1 MMNKLLQ
8 KIENLDDFPTL
19 PTIYYKLVDALSN
32 TSTTI
37 KDISILVSTDIALT
51 LKLLKI
57 INSSIYGLSTK
68 VNSIDKA
75 IFHLGFRE
83 LKNIILSTKIIEVF
97 SDINSNSKFDLVE
110 FWKHSIAV
118 GTISRIIAQELGQKN
133 LDEYLL
139 SGITHDIGK
148 LVLFKILGSE
158 YNVIFLIMEKENLTL
173 KEAEQKVL
181 GITHQEIGLKLAESW
196 NLDTNI
202 LNVIRYHNDG
212 LTDSNYDQLV
222 GVVHISNILAKLLN
236 YGNSGCN
243 KIEQP
248 NQLLWRRINLTNFDL
263 DSFYKRI
270 KTDYEQAKDILI
282 IN

>member
-1 MMNKLLQ
+1 MNKLLD
-8 KIENLDDFPTL
+8 KIENFDDFPTL

-37 KDISILVSTDIALT
+37 KDLSNLVSTDIALSF
-51 LKLLKI
+51 KLLKI
-57 INSSIYGLSTK
+57 VNSSIYGLSTK

-148 LVLFKILGSE
+148 LVLIKILGSE
-158 YNVIFLIMEKENLTL
+158 YNVVFILMEKENISLL
-173 KEAEQKVL
+173 AAEQKIL

-196 NLDTNI
+196 NLDKNI

-212 LTDSNYDQLV
+212 LIGSNYDQLV

-236 YGNSGCN
+236 LGHSGCDR
-243 KIEQP
+243 ISQP
-248 NQLLWRRINLTNFDL
+248 NQLLWRRLDITRFDKNIIY
-263 DSFYKRI
+263 DRI
-270 KTDYEQAKDILI
+270 ETDYEQAKEILI

>member
-1 MMNKLLQ
+1 MNKLLD
-8 KIENLDDFPTL
+8 KIENFDDFPTL

-37 KDISILVSTDIALT
+37 KDLSNLVSTDIALSF
-51 LKLLKI
+51 KLLKI
-57 INSSIYGLSTK
+57 VNSSIYGLSTK

-148 LVLFKILGSE
+148 LVLIKILGSE
-158 YNVIFLIMEKENLTL
+158 YNVVFILMEKDNISLL
-173 KEAEQKVL
+173 AAEQKIL

-196 NLDTNI
+196 NLDKNI

-212 LTDSNYDQLV
+212 LIGSNYDQLV

-236 YGNSGCN
+236 LGHSGCDR
-243 KIEQP
+243 ISQP
-248 NQLLWRRINLTNFDL
+248 NQLLWRRLDITRFDKNIIY
-263 DSFYKRI
+263 DRI
-270 KTDYEQAKDILI
+270 ETDYEQAKEILI

>member
-1 MMNKLLQ
+1 MNKLFE
-8 KIENLDDFPTL
+8 KIQNFDDFPTL
-19 PTIYYKLVDALSN
+19 PTIYYKLVDALSD

-37 KDISILVSTDIALT
+37 KDLSNLISTDIALT
-51 LKLLKI
+51 FKLLKI
-57 INSSIYGLSTK
+57 VNSSIYGLTTK

-83 LKNIILSTKIIEVF
+83 LKNIILSTKIIEIF
-97 SDINSNSKFDLVE
+97 SDENSNSKFDMVE

-158 YNVIFLIMEKENLTL
+158 YSIVFIIMEKDNISLL
-173 KEAEQKVL
+173 EAEQKVL
-181 GITHQEIGLKLAESW
+181 GITHQEIGLRLAESW
-196 NLDTNI
+196 NLDENI

-212 LTDSNYDQLV
+212 LMNSSFDQIV
-222 GVVHISNILAKLLN
+222 GIVHVANTLAKLLD
-236 YGNSGCN
+236 YGNSGC
-243 KIEQP
+243 IRTQQP
-248 NQLLWRRINLTNFDL
+248 NQLLWRRLEISKFDKK
-263 DSFYKRI
+263 SFYEKI
-270 KTDYEQAKDILI
+270 KTDYEQAKEILI

>member
-1 MMNKLLQ
+1 MNKLLD
-8 KIENLDDFPTL
+8 KIENFDDFPTL

-37 KDISILVSTDIALT
+37 KDLSNLVSTDIALSF
-51 LKLLKI
+51 KLLKI
-57 INSSIYGLSTK
+57 VNSSIYGLSTK

-75 IFHLGFRE
+75 IFHLGLRE

-148 LVLFKILGSE
+148 LVLIKILGSE
-158 YNVIFLIMEKENLTL
+158 YNVVFILMEKENISLL
-173 KEAEQKVL
+173 EAEQKIL

-196 NLDTNI
+196 NLDKNI

-212 LTDSNYDQLV
+212 LIGSNYDQLV

-236 YGNSGCN
+236 LGHSGCDR
-243 KIEQP
+243 ISQP
-248 NQLLWRRINLTNFDL
+248 NQLLWRRLDITRFDKNIIY
-263 DSFYKRI
+263 DRI
-270 KTDYEQAKDILI
+270 ETDYEQAKEILI

>member
-1 MMNKLLQ
+1 MNKLLD
-8 KIENLDDFPTL
+8 KIENFDDFPTL

-37 KDISILVSTDIALT
+37 KDLSNLVSTDIALSF
-51 LKLLKI
+51 KLLKI
-57 INSSIYGLSTK
+57 VNSSIYGLSTK

-148 LVLFKILGSE
+148 LVLIKILGSE
-158 YNVIFLIMEKENLTL
+158 YNVVFILMEKENISLL
-173 KEAEQKVL
+173 EAEQKIL

-196 NLDTNI
+196 NLDKNI

-212 LTDSNYDQLV
+212 LIGSNYDQLV

-236 YGNSGCN
+236 LGHSGCDR
-243 KIEQP
+243 ISQP
-248 NQLLWRRINLTNFDL
+248 NQLLWRRLDITRFDKNIIY
-263 DSFYKRI
+263 DRI
-270 KTDYEQAKDILI
+270 ETDYEQAKEILI

>member
-1 MMNKLLQ
+1 MTFQLCQL
-8 KIENLDDFPTL
+8 FF
-19 PTIYYKLVDALSN
+19 YKLVDALSN

-37 KDISILVSTDIALT
+37 KDLSNLVSTDIALSF
-51 LKLLKI
+51 KLLKI
-57 INSSIYGLSTK
+57 VNSSIYGLSTK

-148 LVLFKILGSE
+148 LVLIKILGSE
-158 YNVIFLIMEKENLTL
+158 YNVVFILMEKENISLL
-173 KEAEQKVL
+173 EAEQKIL

-196 NLDTNI
+196 NLDKNI

-212 LTDSNYDQLV
+212 LIGSNYDQLV

-236 YGNSGCN
+236 LGHSGCDR
-243 KIEQP
+243 ISQP
-248 NQLLWRRINLTNFDL
+248 NQLLWRRLDITRFDKNIIY
-263 DSFYKRI
+263 DRI
-270 KTDYEQAKDILI
+270 ETDYEQAKEILI

>member
-1 MMNKLLQ
+1 MNKLLD
-8 KIENLDDFPTL
+8 KIENFDDFPTL

-37 KDISILVSTDIALT
+37 KDLSNLVSTDIALSF
-51 LKLLKI
+51 KLLKI
-57 INSSIYGLSTK
+57 VNSSIYGLSTK

-97 SDINSNSKFDLVE
+97 SDVNSNSKFDLVE

-118 GTISRIIAQELGQKN
+118 GAISRIIAQELGQKN

-148 LVLFKILGSE
+148 LVLIKILGSE
-158 YNVIFLIMEKENLTL
+158 YNVVFMIMEKEGITL
-173 KEAEQKVL
+173 LEAEQKVL
-181 GITHQEIGLKLAESW
+181 GTTHQEIGLKLAESW
-196 NLDTNI
+196 NLDQNI

-212 LTDSNYDQLV
+212 LVGSNYDQLV
-222 GVVHISNILAKLLN
+222 GVVHISNVLAKILGL
-236 YGNSGCN
+236 GHSGCDS
-243 KIEQP
+243 ITQP
-248 NQLLWRRINLTNFDL
+248 NQLLWRRLDITKFDKE
-263 DSFYKRI
+263 SFYDRI
-270 KTDYEQAKDILI
+270 KTDYEQANEILI

>member
-1 MMNKLLQ
+1 MNKLLE
-8 KIENLDDFPTL
+8 KIEKFDDFPTL

-37 KDISILVSTDIALT
+37 KDISLLISTDIALSF
-51 LKLLKI
+51 KLLKI
-57 INSSIYGLSTK
+57 VNSSIYGLSSK

-97 SDINSNSKFDLVE
+97 SDLNSNSKFDIVE

-148 LVLFKILGSE
+148 LALFKILGSE
-158 YNVIFLIMEKENLTL
+158 YNVVFMLMEKENISII
-173 KEAEQKVL
+173 EAEQRVL
-181 GITHQEIGLKLAESW
+181 GTTHQDIGMKLAESW
-196 NLDTNI
+196 NLDINI

-212 LTDSNYDQLV
+212 LINSNYDQLV
-222 GVVHISNILAKLLN
+222 GVVHISNILAKILN
-236 YGNSGCN
+236 YGNSGCV

-248 NQLLWRRINLTNFDL
+248 NHLLWRRINLTDFDL
-263 DSFYKRI
+263 VSFYNKI

>member
-1 MMNKLLQ
+1 MNKLLE
-8 KIENLDDFPTL
+8 KIENFDDFPTL

-37 KDISILVSTDIALT
+37 KDLSNLVSTDIALSF
-51 LKLLKI
+51 KLLKI
-57 INSSIYGLSTK
+57 VNSSIYGLSTK

-118 GTISRIIAQELGQKN
+118 GAISRIIAQELGQKN

-148 LVLFKILGSE
+148 LVLIKILGSE
-158 YNVIFLIMEKENLTL
+158 YNVVFILMEKENISLL
-173 KEAEQKVL
+173 AAEQKIL

-196 NLDTNI
+196 NLDKNI

-212 LTDSNYDQLV
+212 LIGSNYDQLV

-236 YGNSGCN
+236 LGHSGCDR
-243 KIEQP
+243 ISQP
-248 NQLLWRRINLTNFDL
+248 NQLLWRRLDITRFDKNIIY
-263 DSFYKRI
+263 DRI
-270 KTDYEQAKDILI
+270 ETDYEQAKEILI

>member
-1 MMNKLLQ
+1 MNNLLN
-8 KIENLDDFPTL
+8 KIENFDDFPTL

-37 KDISILVSTDIALT
+37 RDLSNLVSTDIALS

-57 INSSIYGLSTK
+57 VNSSIYGLSSK
-68 VNSIDKA
+68 VNTIDKA

-97 SDINSNSKFDLVE
+97 SDIHSNSKFDLVE

-118 GTISRIIAQELGQKN
+118 GTISRIIAQNLGQKN

-148 LVLFKILGSE
+148 LVLIKILGSE
-158 YNVIFLIMEKENLTL
+158 YNIVFHVMEKENISLL
-173 KEAEQKVL
+173 EAELKVL
-181 GITHQEIGLKLAESW
+181 GTSHQEVGLKLAESW
-196 NLDTNI
+196 NLDQNI

-212 LTDSNYDQLV
+212 LIGSKYDQLV
-222 GVVHISNILAKLLN
+222 GVVHISNILAKMIRL
-236 YGNSGCN
+236 GHSGSDF
-243 KIEQP
+243 ISQP
-248 NQLLWRRINLTNFDL
+248 NPLLWRRLEISDFDKE
-263 DSFYKRI
+263 SFYERV
-270 KTDYEQAKDILI
+270 KTDFEQANEILI

>member
-1 MMNKLLQ
+1 MNNLLD
-8 KIENLDDFPTL
+8 KIENFDDFPTL

-37 KDISILVSTDIALT
+37 KNLSNLVSTDIALSF
-51 LKLLKI
+51 KLLKI
-57 INSSIYGLSTK
+57 VNSSIYGLSTK

-97 SDINSNSKFDLVE
+97 SDVNSNSKFDLVE

-118 GTISRIIAQELGQKN
+118 GTISRIIAQDLGQKN

-148 LVLFKILGSE
+148 LVLIKILGSE
-158 YNVIFLIMEKENLTL
+158 YNIVFHIMEKENISLI
-173 KEAEQKVL
+173 EAELKVL
-181 GITHQEIGLKLAESW
+181 GTSHQEVGLKLAESW
-196 NLDTNI
+196 NLDQNI

-212 LTDSNYDQLV
+212 LVGSNYDQLV
-222 GVVHISNILAKLLN
+222 GVVHISNILAKMLRL
-236 YGNSGCN
+236 GHSGCDF
-243 KIEQP
+243 ISQP
-248 NQLLWRRINLTNFDL
+248 SPLLWRRLEISNFDKE
-263 DSFYKRI
+263 SFYDRI
-270 KTDYEQAKDILI
+270 KTDYEQANEILI

>member
-1 MMNKLLQ
+1 MNKLLQ
-8 KIENLDDFPTL
+8 KIENFDDFPTL

-37 KDISILVSTDIALT
+37 KDISLLVSTDLV
-51 LKLLKI
+51 LSFKLLKI
-57 INSSIYGLSTK
+57 VNSSIYGLSSNI
-68 VNSIDKA
+68 NSIDKA

-97 SDINSNSKFDLVE
+97 SDLNSNSKFDIVE

-158 YNVIFLIMEKENLTL
+158 YNVVFLIMEKENLTL
-173 KEAEQKVL
+173 KVAEQKVL

-212 LTDSNYDQLV
+212 LVESNYDQLV
-222 GVVHISNILAKLLN
+222 GVIHISNILAKLLN

-243 KIEQP
+243 IIEQP
-248 NQLLWRRINLTNFDL
+248 NHLLCRRINLKNFEL
-263 DSFYKRI
+263 ESFYKRI

>member
-1 MMNKLLQ
+1 MNKLLE
-8 KIENLDDFPTL
+8 KIENFDDFPTL

-37 KDISILVSTDIALT
+37 KDLSNLVSTDIALSF
-51 LKLLKI
+51 KLLKI
-57 INSSIYGLSTK
+57 VNSSIYGLSTK

-118 GTISRIIAQELGQKN
+118 GAISRIIAQELGQKN

-148 LVLFKILGSE
+148 LVLIKILGSE
-158 YNVIFLIMEKENLTL
+158 YNVVFIIMEKEGISLL
-173 KEAEQKVL
+173 EAEHKVL
-181 GITHQEIGLKLAESW
+181 GITHQEIGLRVAESW
-196 NLDTNI
+196 NLDQNI
-202 LNVIRYHNDG
+202 LDVIRYHNDG
-212 LTDSNYDQLV
+212 LVGSNYDQLV
-222 GVVHISNILAKLLN
+222 GVVHVANILAKLLRL
-236 YGNSGCN
+236 GHSGCD
-243 KIEQP
+243 KISQP
-248 NQLLWRRINLTNFDL
+248 NQLLWRRLDITKFDKN
-263 DSFYKRI
+263 SFYDRI
-270 KTDYEQAKDILI
+270 KTDYEQANEILI

>member
-1 MMNKLLQ
+1 MNKLLE
-8 KIENLDDFPTL
+8 KIENFDDFPTL

-37 KDISILVSTDIALT
+37 KDISLLVSTDIALT
-51 LKLLKI
+51 FKLLKI
-57 INSSIYGLSTK
+57 VNSSIYGLNSK

-97 SDINSNSKFDLVE
+97 SDLNSNPKFDLVE

-158 YNVIFLIMEKENLTL
+158 YNLVFHIMEKENITL
-173 KEAEQKVL
+173 IEAESKVL
-181 GITHQEIGLKLAESW
+181 GTTHQEIGLKLAESW
-196 NLDTNI
+196 NLDSNI

-212 LTDSNYDQLV
+212 LLNSNYDQLV
-222 GVVHISNILAKLLN
+222 GVVHISNIIAKLLN
-236 YGNSGCN
+236 YGHSGCN

-248 NQLLWRRINLTNFDL
+248 NHLLWRRVDLIKFDL
-263 DSFYKRI
+263 DSIYKKI
-270 KTDYEQAKDILI
+270 KTDYDQAKDILI